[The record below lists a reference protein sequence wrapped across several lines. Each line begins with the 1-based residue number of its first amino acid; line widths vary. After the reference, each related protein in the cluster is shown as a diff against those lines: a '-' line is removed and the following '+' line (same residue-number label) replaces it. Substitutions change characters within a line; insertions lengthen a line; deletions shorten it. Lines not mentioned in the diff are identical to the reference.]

1 MVLCGIFE
9 TGDKIMENYEKRI
22 KKEAE
27 TTQFFSEA
35 IAGCLPGVSGSDPR
49 VLETVWTILYGLPR
63 AREEA

>member
-1 MVLCGIFE
+1 
-9 TGDKIMENYEKRI
+9 MENYEKRI